1 MSLIQFG
8 ILKKLVMA
16 YTVQNAPWPLKV
28 LFTIY
33 GWILALLWFSF
44 ALIWRLTLRVRF
56 EGLENLEGRPNSIY
70 VFWHEN
76 LFMFFLA
83 FLRIREPQIWLQH
96 PLLFMKPIHIMLKLM
111 GVKELAYGS
120 SGNNGKAAMTRV
132 EGKVKAGYST
142 IVTPDGPRGPLKKLK
157 PGPILLSV
165 NTGVPIVPMT
175 YKCSN
180 VWILNTWDSKILPKP
195 FSRVVI
201 TYGQPVNV
209 ERQSL
214 EEAIQEIEPLL

>member
-1 MSLIQFG
+1 
-8 ILKKLVMA
+8 MA

-44 ALIWRLTLRVRF
+44 ALVWRLTLRVRF
-56 EGLENLEGRPNSIY
+56 EGEENLEERPNSIY

-76 LFMFFLA
+76 LLMYFLT
-83 FLRIREPQIWLQH
+83 FLRIKEPQVWLQH

-120 SGNNGKAAMTRV
+120 SGHNGKAAMARV
-132 EGKVKAGYST
+132 EAKVKAGYST
-142 IVTPDGPRGPLKKLK
+142 VVTPDGPRGPLKKMK
-157 PGPILLSV
+157 PGPMLLST

-180 VWILNTWDSKILPKP
+180 YWALNTWDSKILPKP
-195 FSRVVI
+195 FSTVVI
-201 TYGQPVNV
+201 KYHEPVFIRHPESDRLIIPNWS
-209 ERQSL
+209 E
-214 EEAIQEIEPLL
+214 